1 MKKSRSLRLRELKA
15 DLHYYQQMVRVDVRS
30 LKAGI
35 RKCKEIG
42 AKMRD
47 LQNGQA
53 VEHTLAHGQAG
64 TDGVNNLEDCRCA
77 LCESTRVQ
85 PVPPAG
91 KA

>member
-30 LKAGI
+30 LRAGI

-42 AKMRD
+42 AQMRA

-64 TDGVNNLEDCRCA
+64 THSVNNLEDCKCA
-77 LCESTRVQ
+77 ICEASRSQ